1 MLNGMTKL
9 AAEAWEKLQ
18 ELDDA
23 EQDRLARLILDDI
36 ESERRWD
43 ELFAKSQDLLGE
55 MAAEAKA
62 EYEAGLT
69 DELTADKLQ

>member
-1 MLNGMTKL
+1 MTKL
-9 AAEAWEKLQ
+9 ATEAWEKLQ
-18 ELDDA
+18 ELGDA

-43 ELFAKSQDLLGE
+43 ELFEKSHDLLAE

-62 EYEAGLT
+62 EYDAGET
-69 DELTADKLQ
+69 DELTPDTLR

>member
-1 MLNGMTKL
+1 MTKL

-18 ELDDA
+18 ELEDA
-23 EQDRLARLILDDI
+23 EQDRLARMVLDDI
-36 ESERRWD
+36 ESDRRWD
-43 ELFAKSQDLLGE
+43 ELFAKSQDLLAE

-69 DELTADKLQ
+69 DEMPPPEMRRES

>member
-1 MLNGMTKL
+1 M
-9 AAEAWEKLQ
+9 
-18 ELDDA
+18 
-23 EQDRLARLILDDI
+23 ILDDI

-43 ELFAKSQDLLGE
+43 ELFAKSQDLLSE

-69 DELTADKLQ
+69 DELTPETLR

>member
-1 MLNGMTKL
+1 MTKL

-18 ELDDA
+18 ELDDV

-43 ELFAKSQDLLGE
+43 ELFAKSQDMLAE
-55 MAAEAKA
+55 MAAEARA
-62 EYEAGLT
+62 EFEAGNT
-69 DELTADKLQ
+69 DELTLDKLQ